1 MSSINDWVAH
11 RRHQYSKRVYKE
23 LEKQERLERAQ
34 ETRKRNIELAKKKG
48 MADYEIN
55 KQCMYDP
62 AMCDEVYRLAMDGV
76 SHRKIAEAIGVSVR
90 TMYAWRKAYPEFAA
104 ALSPVEEMT
113 NEVEMSVFGK
123 AKGYTYTA
131 QKPMSVQGQIEI
143 AEYEEHVPPDM
154 TAARMWLQAHA
165 PAKWSDKSM
174 VAHEVGGLKDMLAA
188 IGKEQNG
195 LAALEQMDDA
205 GIPVTEEKQS
215 DE

>member
-1 MSSINDWVAH
+1 MNEWQKHAREKHSRRIAKEVEQWV
-11 RRHQYSKRVYKE
+11 RQQKS
-23 LEKQERLERAQ
+23 Q
-34 ETRKRNIELAKKKG
+34 ETRARNRALMEKKG
-48 MADYEIN
+48 VPKEIIN
-55 KQCMYDP
+55 HSHYDP
-62 AMCDEVYRLAMDGV
+62 AMCDEVYALAMDGAP
-76 SHRKIAEAIGVSVR
+76 HKKIAAALGVNVR
-90 TMYAWRKAYPEFAA
+90 TLYKWRKEYPEFAA
-104 ALSPVEEMT
+104 AMSPVEEMT

-188 IGKEQNG
+188 IGKEQSG
-195 LAALEQMDDA
+195 IAALEALSDDKPEPA
-205 GIPVTEEKQS
+205 EGG
-215 DE
+215 